1 METTDW
7 RSAIRAAGDGSVSLE
22 LHVEPGAS
30 QPSFGPYD
38 PWRQRIRLSVA
49 ARAEGGKANREVLG
63 TIARVLEV
71 PAASVVLV
79 RGATTRR
86 KTVRVDGVG
95 LEEAITALA
104 RHLGD
109 LGVAE
114 AA

>member
-7 RSAIRAAGDGSVSLE
+7 KRAVKEAGAGSVSLE

-30 QPSFGPYD
+30 EPSFGPYD
-38 PWRQRIRLSVA
+38 PWRQRIRLSVV

-63 TIARVLEV
+63 TIAGILGV
-71 PAASVVLV
+71 PGASVVLV

-86 KTVRVDGVG
+86 KTVRVDGMG
-95 LEEAITALA
+95 LEEAISALA
-104 RHLGD
+104 RCLGD
-109 LGVAE
+109 EGVSE